1 MPVGGA
7 VVRATDAF
15 GRLVCFVCC
24 ARVGCFVRVVI
35 GVGPQRAA
43 LETGEGRRG
52 ALGREVGVGV
62 GGRVVRAVP
71 AAARILVAQ
80 FGGEAGL
87 RYPAGQRRQSA
98 APVGGVVRGGA
109 GVAAGGTRPGCGR
122 ARGRRPG
129 RPYGAHRP
137 GAPDGSPAAAEAVAD
152 RPAAA
157 PGAAWPVS
165 VPVPVTLPVSMAG
178 PAGSAE
184 SRAVGAAT
192 QGARAPFAAAPVP
205 SAPPAGSRTTMSCG
219 ISTIAVVPPYGEGRS
234 VTVMPCRCAR
244 RATTNM
250 PSRRSSASA
259 TTSNCGATASWALN
273 DA

>member
-109 GVAAGGTRPGCGR
+109 GVAAGNPPRLRPGPR
-122 ARGRRPG
+122 APAGTTVR
-129 RPYGAHRP
+129 
-137 GAPDGSPAAAEAVAD
+137 GAPAGGAGRVPAAAEAVAD

-192 QGARAPFAAAPVP
+192 QGPARRSPRHPGRPPRRPAPAPRCRAGSARSPWSRRTARAAA
-205 SAPPAGSRTTMSCG
+205 
-219 ISTIAVVPPYGEGRS
+219 
-234 VTVMPCRCAR
+234 
-244 RATTNM
+244 
-250 PSRRSSASA
+250 
-259 TTSNCGATASWALN
+259 
-273 DA
+273 

>member
-109 GVAAGGTRPGCGR
+109 GVAAGGTRP
-122 ARGRRPG
+122 
-129 RPYGAHRP
+129 
-137 GAPDGSPAAAEAVAD
+137 AA
-152 RPAAA
+152 
-157 PGAAWPVS
+157 
-165 VPVPVTLPVSMAG
+165 AG
-178 PAGSAE
+178 PAGAGRDDRTGRTGRGRRTGPRRRRGRGGPPGRGARGCLAGLGAGAGDAAGVDG
-184 SRAVGAAT
+184 RARRVGRVARGGRGDP
-192 QGARAPFAAAPVP
+192 GARAPFAAAPGP